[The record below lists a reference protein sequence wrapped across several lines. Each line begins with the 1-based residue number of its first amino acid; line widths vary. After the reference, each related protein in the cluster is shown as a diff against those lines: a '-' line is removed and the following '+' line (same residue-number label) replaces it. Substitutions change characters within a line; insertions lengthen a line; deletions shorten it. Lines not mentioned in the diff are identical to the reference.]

1 MDLRNP
7 LVMALRR
14 ELVQREL
21 LTPALLLLTSHRPLA
36 FVASQLLYLLA
47 PLAALA
53 GQPRLQPWA
62 ELFSD
67 PDRLA
72 EFERLLA
79 EEGVTSTEHS
89 AHDGRS

>member
-1 MDLRNP
+1 MDLHNP
-7 LVMALRR
+7 PVTSFRR
-14 ELVQREL
+14 ELVRRDL

-36 FVASQLLYLLA
+36 FVVSQLLYLLE

-53 GQPRLQPWA
+53 GQQRLQPWA
-62 ELFSD
+62 ELLSD

-89 AHDGRS
+89 AYDGRS